1 MSNMTKKY
9 PSLLDEFISGTATP
23 EDPVLAELNRITCQ
37 KVLNP
42 RMISGHQQGQLLTF
56 LSHMIRPELI
66 IEIGTFTGYSAI
78 CLARGLKAGGTLH
91 TIDKNDELRELALK
105 YFEKAGLT
113 NRIILHNGDALQILR
128 SIDLL
133 FDLAFIDGEK
143 SEYPDY
149 LKLLIPMLK
158 PGGFLIADNIF
169 WNGKVLNPDCRED
182 PSTMGILNYCEMLK
196 GNKQFE
202 NTILPIRDGLMIS
215 RKLR

>member
-1 MSNMTKKY
+1 MSYMTKEY
-9 PSLLDEFISGTATP
+9 PSLLNEFIAGKATP
-23 EDPVLAELNRITCQ
+23 EDPVLAELNRITYQ

-78 CLARGLKAGGTLH
+78 CLAKGLKDGGTLH

-105 YFEKAGLT
+105 YFEKAGLK

-128 SIDLL
+128 GIDLL
-133 FDLAFIDGEK
+133 FDLAYIDGEK

>member
-9 PSLLDEFISGTATP
+9 PSLLDEFIAGTATP

-128 SIDLL
+128 SIGLL

-182 PSTMGILNYCEMLK
+182 PSTKGILNYCEMLK